1 MQKPT
6 QSQIQ
11 HGHTATY
18 RPGAGWGQRVEMTKA
33 VSGVSEAEPTS
44 QASCSRRPDEQTSPG
59 AMEEDQES
67 DQVSRVEGS
76 G

>member
-1 MQKPT
+1 
-6 QSQIQ
+6 
-11 HGHTATY
+11 
-18 RPGAGWGQRVEMTKA
+18 MTKE